1 MFRSLF
7 LLLTLA
13 VTISVPAHSQSKLWS
28 LQDCILYGRQNNLDI
43 KRAQNSIIQAELGE
57 QQAKHN
63 RYPSLSA
70 SISGGYQFGRT
81 IDPTTNS
88 FNNTQIGFN
97 SYNINLGA
105 VVFNGNRINNQI
117 KLARLDVMASQLDAE
132 FISDNLSLN
141 IAIGYLNVLLAQ
153 EQLELVRKRLE
164 QSQQQLEQTDKLIQA
179 GSLPE
184 NDRLDIVSQIALD
197 EQSIVDAENQLNL
210 AYLDLRQIMLVDPK
224 EEFQILRP
232 EIVVP
237 EDVNPD
243 QFSVNEIYVA
253 AMKNQANIKANE
265 LRMQQAQLRVEN
277 AQADFLPRLSVG
289 GGLNTNYS
297 TAARRFSSMPGR
309 TSQTVFIDGE
319 PFVFEFETSI
329 PVREDYPYADQLNEN
344 LGQNIGATISIPIYN
359 NYSAKINKETARLG
373 VINQELTNREAEQ
386 TLRANIA
393 RAVADAR
400 AAKRSLDAA
409 QLAVD
414 AAQAAYQNAQARFD
428 LGAINSLEFAT
439 ARLNLDQAQISLLR
453 ARYQY
458 IFNLKQIDFYQG
470 KTITLN

>member
-1 MFRSLF
+1 
-7 LLLTLA
+7 
-13 VTISVPAHSQSKLWS
+13 
-28 LQDCILYGRQNNLDI
+28 LYGRQNSIDI

-63 RYPSLSA
+63 RYPNLRA
-70 SISGGYQFGRT
+70 SVGGGYQFGRT

-97 SYNINLGA
+97 SYTISAGA
-105 VVFNGNRINNQI
+105 VVFNGNRVNNQV
-117 KLARLDVMASQLDAE
+117 KLARLDVSASQLDAE

-141 IAIGYLNVLLAQ
+141 IATGYLNVLLAQ

-197 EQSIVDAENQLNL
+197 EQSIVDAENQLSL
-210 AYLDLRQIMLVDPK
+210 AYLNLRQIMLLDPR
-224 EEFQILRP
+224 EDFQILRP

-237 EDVNPD
+237 EDIDPD
-243 QFSVNEIYVA
+243 EFSVNEIYVT
-253 AMKNQANIKANE
+253 AMNNQANIKANE
-265 LRMQQAQLRVEN
+265 LRMQQAQLQVEN
-277 AQADFLPRLSVG
+277 AKADFLPQLTVFG
-289 GGLNTNYS
+289 NINTNYS
-297 TAARRFSSMPGR
+297 TAAPRFSFVPTRSSR
-309 TSQTVFIDGE
+309 TFFVDGE
-319 PFVFEFETSI
+319 PVTFEFDDFMR
-329 PVREDYPYADQLNEN
+329 VQEDYPYADQLSEN
-344 LGQNIGATISIPIYN
+344 LGQSLGATISIPIYN
-359 NYSAKINKETARLG
+359 NYTAKINKETARLG
-373 VINQELTNREAEQ
+373 VITQELTNREAEQ

-409 QLAVD
+409 QLAVN
-414 AAQAAYQNAQARFD
+414 AAQTAYENAQRRFD
-428 LGAINSLEFAT
+428 LGAINSLEFST

-470 KTITLN
+470 RTITLN